1 MREIFKVGDSLAAK
15 FSKCSHFNSRA
26 GTSYKTRMQSTY
38 RALQDH
44 AKKAR
49 WGKDV
54 TPLNITE
61 KQIKGFIQS
70 RIDAGLGERTIQNE
84 MSHIRRSL
92 EGVGRK
98 EFAQVTCSN
107 KNIGIPSASRIGT
120 GKVVNQDVFQAAREK
135 LAPETR
141 SLVDL
146 QWSLGLRV
154 REAVCAGPSLNTWL
168 KTLETGG
175 SVLHVTDGTKGG
187 RVRDIY
193 IRPDNV
199 AAAKSSIIGCLS
211 IFKDIGKLVDSPHLK
226 AALETHT
233 DRLAR
238 TGLKG
243 DNSSHSLRRDFAY
256 RQYKYYL
263 KEGYDDKKSLQLVSR
278 DMGHGDG
285 RGRWVYNNYIRATLE
300 AESK

>member
-1 MREIFKVGDSLAAK
+1 MREIFKVGDSVAAK
-15 FSKCSHFNSRA
+15 FSKCSHSNSRA
-26 GTSYKTRMQSTY
+26 GTSYRTRMQSTY
-38 RALQDH
+38 RALQEH

-54 TPLNITE
+54 TPSNITE

-70 RIDAGLGERTIQNE
+70 RKDAGLGERTIQNE

-120 GKVVNQDVFQAAREK
+120 GKVVNLDVLQAAREK

-154 REAVCAGPSLNTWL
+154 REAVCSGPSLNTWL

-175 SVLHVTDGTKGG
+175 RVLHVTDGTKGG
-187 RVRDIY
+187 RVRDVY

-199 AAAKSSIIGCLS
+199 EAVKSSIIGCLS

-238 TGLKG
+238 AGLKG
-243 DNSSHSLRRDFAY
+243 DNSSHSLRRAFAMDQY
-256 RQYKYYL
+256 RFYL
-263 KEGYDDKKSLQLVSR
+263 DQGYDNKKALSLTSR
-278 DMGHGDG
+278 DLGHGDG
-285 RGRWVYNNYIRATLE
+285 RGRWVFNNYIRASMGME
-300 AESK
+300 